1 MLEKRVHL
9 DAFACCHVANHVAL
23 VQYFHAREECP
34 ILHEGKID
42 EHIHTSLYWRDEIR
56 LKVSKLASGAVAR
69 QRDQQRTFGDK
80 AGRKTNLRERERER
94 ETLFTLRYIERTG
107 IYTQSHVSLPPTV
120 RLHPCVKFLRGIL
133 PLSSVLLFLLRSLF
147 PASPSTVLKPLT
159 PVLVSTRKNR
169 PPPLRAR
176 YLSLCL
182 SLSLSLCL
190 SLSLSLARSLS
201 FYLFCS

>member
-1 MLEKRVHL
+1 MHL

-80 AGRKTNLRERERER
+80 AGRKTNLREGERER
-94 ETLFTLRYIERTG
+94 KGNLIYFTLYRKDRYIHAEPR
-107 IYTQSHVSLPPTV
+107 I
-120 RLHPCVKFLRGIL
+120 
-133 PLSSVLLFLLRSLF
+133 
-147 PASPSTVLKPLT
+147 PSTDGT
-159 PVLVSTRKNR
+159 ASSMR
-169 PPPLRAR
+169 
-176 YLSLCL
+176 
-182 SLSLSLCL
+182 
-190 SLSLSLARSLS
+190 
-201 FYLFCS
+201 